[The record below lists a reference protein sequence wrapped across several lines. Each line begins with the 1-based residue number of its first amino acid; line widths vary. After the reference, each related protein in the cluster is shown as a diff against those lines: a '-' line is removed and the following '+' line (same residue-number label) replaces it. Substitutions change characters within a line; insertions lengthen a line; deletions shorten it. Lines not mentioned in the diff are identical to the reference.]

1 MAIIISSK
9 GSGYRIGVISLK
21 IFLFVVS
28 YIVLDVISS
37 LLYVG
42 LLLLLFVTMKKIF
55 NMNEEKWSNLF
66 KYRKG
71 KGLYTLMVFPYL
83 VMIAIMFPV
92 TMLAFELINF
102 DYRVLGYIAV
112 IMLPTLI
119 LFLKLPKLR
128 ESIVNKYE
136 ESY

>member
-1 MAIIISSK
+1 M
-9 GSGYRIGVISLK
+9 K

-42 LLLLLFVTMKKIF
+42 LLLLVFMTMKSIF
-55 NMNEEKWSNLF
+55 NMNEEKWSALF

-71 KGLYTLMVFPYL
+71 KGLYSIMVFPYL
-83 VMIAIMFPV
+83 IMIAIMFPV
-92 TMLAFELINF
+92 TMFAFELINF
-102 DYRVLGYIAV
+102 DYKVLGYIAV

-119 LFLKLPKLR
+119 LFSKLPKLKK
-128 ESIVNKYE
+128 SIVNKYE